1 MNMAQ
6 SGIDAIAKLTGGS
19 HRGKRLSTVSSEV
32 NNVAKK
38 AKVTLWACLRDY
50 RLGRR
55 MSNVHRR
62 LIATILTCRGA

>member
-6 SGIDAIAKLTGGS
+6 SGIEAIAKLTGES

-32 NNVAKK
+32 NDVAEK

-50 RLGRR
+50 RLSRS
-55 MSNVHRR
+55 MSDVHRR
-62 LIATILTCRGA
+62 LIAAILTCRGV